1 MSEAKFLRRFFDD
14 TGCGFLLDLPHIWLA
29 AHYSGVKAREYLK
42 DFPLEKVVEM
52 HVAGVEEDRD
62 LEGPWIAPT
71 APPQEILDLA
81 LWVAERAPKLRAVT
95 FDAFSPGLAA
105 ETVLKSVE
113 MTRRAFGLN

>member
-1 MSEAKFLRRFFDD
+1 M
-14 TGCGFLLDLPHIWLA
+14 A
-29 AHYSGVKAREYLK
+29 AQDYLK
-42 DFPLEKVVEM
+42 DFPLEKVVEL

-95 FDAFSPGLAA
+95 FDAFSPSLTA
-105 ETVLKSVE
+105 ETVLESVQA
-113 MTRRAFGLN
+113 TRRAFGLN